1 VQIAHTSIAG
11 PGQYRG
17 NGNNSKNMKDG
28 PPVVVACYYKAEKER
43 SGGGD

>member
-1 VQIAHTSIAG
+1 VRRAAIPTES
-11 PGQYRG
+11 QYRG